1 MKFGVWAPTAEKV
14 ELEMRGER
22 AGMQRDE
29 AGWWGIEVSGAGH
42 GTDYAYRVNDGSPL
56 PDPRSAWQPHGVHGP
71 SRVVDHSKFRWT
83 DNLWQAKPLSSAV
96 IYELHAGTFTP
107 EGTFDGIISR
117 LDHLVK
123 LGVTHVELMPVA
135 DFPGA
140 RGWGYDGVAL
150 YAARHVYGGPE
161 GLKRLVDACHAKGLG
176 VILDVVYNHLG
187 PSGNYLGQYG
197 PYFTNRH
204 STPWG
209 AALNFDGPQS
219 DEVRR
224 FFCDNAL
231 MWFRD
236 YHIDG
241 LRLDA
246 IHAIIDTSAIHFL
259 EQLATEVD
267 ELKAHLGRHLVLIA
281 ESDLNDP
288 RVVRPWQVGGFGI
301 DAQWADDTHHAL
313 HSVITGERS
322 GYYADFGSIA
332 LLATAMQQPYT
343 YAGQHSRF
351 RQRRHGRRPT
361 DLSGHNFLA
370 YLQNHD
376 QIGNRA
382 RGERMT
388 HMVNADRVKIGA
400 ALVLTS
406 SYVPMF
412 FQGEEWAA
420 SSPFQYF
427 VDFSEDPDLAKAV
440 TAGRREEFAAFG
452 WKPEEVPDPQSPE
465 TFERSKLKWD
475 ETERDSHASMLAWY
489 RDLVRLRRQLP
500 ALTTG
505 RTDMT
510 CTSFDEKAGWLVV
523 EHSDVSIACNFS
535 DTSQTV
541 PLGPQQTRNVL
552 LSSKQPVELNAAG
565 IAMPPESVAILG
577 RIEGT

>member
-1 MKFGVWAPTAEKV
+1 MKFGVWAPSAERV
-14 ELEMRGER
+14 ELEIRNER
-22 AGMQRDE
+22 APMQRDDG
-29 AGWWGIEVSGAGH
+29 GWWRTEVHGAGH
-42 GTDYAYRVNDGSPL
+42 GTDYSYRVNDGPAR

-71 SRVVDHSKFRWT
+71 SRVVDHKQFQWT
-83 DNLWQAKPLSSAV
+83 DHLWQAKPLSSAV
-96 IYELHAGTFTP
+96 IYELHVGTFTP
-107 EGTFDGIISR
+107 EGTFDGVISR
-117 LDHLVK
+117 LDHLAN

-135 DFPGA
+135 DFPGT

-187 PSGNYLGQYG
+187 PSGNYLGQFG

-267 ELKAHLGRHLVLIA
+267 ELKAHLGRHLILIA

-343 YAGQHSRF
+343 YAGQHSAF
-351 RQRRHGRRPT
+351 RQRRHGRPPT

-388 HMVNADRVKIGA
+388 HLVNLDRVKIGA

-406 SYVPMF
+406 CYVPMF

-427 VDFSEDPDLAKAV
+427 VDFSEDPELAKAV

-465 TFERSKLKWD
+465 TFERSQLKWD
-475 ETERDSHASMLAWY
+475 EVERDAHASMLEWY

-510 CTSFDEKAGWLVV
+510 CTSYDEKAQWLVV
-523 EHSDVSIACNFS
+523 EHSDVSIVCSFS

-541 PLGPQQTRNVL
+541 PLGPQQIRNVL

-577 RIEGT
+577 RIEP